1 MSARRIRSWKRFD
14 NRSANAAE
22 PDPQLAGTGGR
33 PKVST
38 RALAQVIERS
48 SRIQGPAAQAYVARL
63 RRAHPGAS
71 PAKIVAKLE
80 KRFLSVVT
88 ASGAAVGAAATL
100 PGIGTLAAW
109 FAAAGEVVVFL
120 EATALFVLALASVH
134 AIPLDHR
141 ERRRALVLAV
151 LVGDNTTA
159 VADLLGPGRTSGGW
173 VSETMASLPLPAI
186 SSLNSRMLKYVVKRF
201 ALKRGALMFGKC
213 LASWCRWVSARS
225 SAPSA
230 IGWSARSSSVMRDR
244 HSAPR
249 RRAGRSPCTC
259 YRPFGMPASARCP
272 VSLANRWQSVS
283 LYGADRSPTASR
295 RRAMRLQDFN

>member
-159 VADLLGPGRTSGGW
+159 VADLLGPGRTQRRLGVGDHGLAAAAGDI
-173 VSETMASLPLPAI
+173 VVELANAQIRRQTIRAET
-186 SSLNSRMLKYVVKRF
+186 
-201 ALKRGALMFGKC
+201 
-213 LASWCRWVSARS
+213 
-225 SAPSA
+225 
-230 IGWSARSSSVMRDR
+230 
-244 HSAPR
+244 
-249 RRAGRSPCTC
+249 RRAH
-259 YRPFGMPASARCP
+259 
-272 VSLANRWQSVS
+272 VWQA
-283 LYGADRSPTASR
+283 GADGYR
-295 RRAMRLQDFN
+295 RDHRRHRQSAGRQEARP

>member
-201 ALKRGALMFGKC
+201 ALKRGALMFGK
-213 LASWCRWVSARS
+213 LVPMGIGAIIGA
-225 SAPSA
+225 SA

>member
-88 ASGAAVGAAATL
+88 ASGAVVGAAATL

-120 EATALFVLALASVH
+120 EATALFVLALASV
-134 AIPLDHR
+134 
-141 ERRRALVLAV
+141 
-151 LVGDNTTA
+151 
-159 VADLLGPGRTSGGW
+159 
-173 VSETMASLPLPAI
+173 
-186 SSLNSRMLKYVVKRF
+186 F
-201 ALKRGALMFGKC
+201 
-213 LASWCRWVSARS
+213 
-225 SAPSA
+225 
-230 IGWSARSSSVMRDR
+230 
-244 HSAPR
+244 
-249 RRAGRSPCTC
+249 
-259 YRPFGMPASARCP
+259 
-272 VSLANRWQSVS
+272 
-283 LYGADRSPTASR
+283 
-295 RRAMRLQDFN
+295 

>member
-159 VADLLGPGRTSGGW
+159 VR
-173 VSETMASLPLPAI
+173 
-186 SSLNSRMLKYVVKRF
+186 
-201 ALKRGALMFGKC
+201 
-213 LASWCRWVSARS
+213 SARS
-225 SAPSA
+225 GPNQRRLGVGDHGLAA
-230 IGWSARSSSVMRDR
+230 AAGDIVVELANAQIRRQTIR
-244 HSAPR
+244 AET
-249 RRAGRSPCTC
+249 RRAH
-259 YRPFGMPASARCP
+259 
-272 VSLANRWQSVS
+272 VWQA
-283 LYGADRSPTASR
+283 GADGYR
-295 RRAMRLQDFN
+295 RDHRRHRQSAGRQEARP

>member
-134 AIPLDHR
+134 AIPRPPRTAPCPGLGGAG
-141 ERRRALVLAV
+141 RRQHYC
-151 LVGDNTTA
+151 G
-159 VADLLGPGRTSGGW
+159 GR
-173 VSETMASLPLPAI
+173 
-186 SSLNSRMLKYVVKRF
+186 
-201 ALKRGALMFGKC
+201 
-213 LASWCRWVSARS
+213 SARS
-225 SAPSA
+225 GPNQRRLGVGDHGLAA
-230 IGWSARSSSVMRDR
+230 AAGDIVVELANAQIRRQTIR
-244 HSAPR
+244 AET
-249 RRAGRSPCTC
+249 RRAH
-259 YRPFGMPASARCP
+259 
-272 VSLANRWQSVS
+272 VWQA
-283 LYGADRSPTASR
+283 GADGYR
-295 RRAMRLQDFN
+295 RDHRRHRQSAGRQEARP

>member
-151 LVGDNTTA
+151 QHYCG
-159 VADLLGPGRTSGGW
+159 GR
-173 VSETMASLPLPAI
+173 
-186 SSLNSRMLKYVVKRF
+186 
-201 ALKRGALMFGKC
+201 
-213 LASWCRWVSARS
+213 SARS
-225 SAPSA
+225 GPNQRRLGVGDHGLAA
-230 IGWSARSSSVMRDR
+230 AAGDIVVELANAQIRRQTIR
-244 HSAPR
+244 AET
-249 RRAGRSPCTC
+249 RRAH
-259 YRPFGMPASARCP
+259 
-272 VSLANRWQSVS
+272 VWQA
-283 LYGADRSPTASR
+283 GADGYR
-295 RRAMRLQDFN
+295 RDHRRHRQSAGRQEARP

>member
-186 SSLNSRMLKYVVKRF
+186 SVVE
-201 ALKRGALMFGKC
+201 
-213 LASWCRWVSARS
+213 LANAQIRRQTIRAET
-225 SAPSA
+225 
-230 IGWSARSSSVMRDR
+230 
-244 HSAPR
+244 
-249 RRAGRSPCTC
+249 RRAH
-259 YRPFGMPASARCP
+259 
-272 VSLANRWQSVS
+272 VWQA
-283 LYGADRSPTASR
+283 GADGYR
-295 RRAMRLQDFN
+295 RDHRRHRQSAGRQEARP